1 MNISNISYQV
11 TAQEDQR
18 TPKTELGKEEF
29 LKILVAQLKNQ
40 DPLSGGDNAEY
51 IAQLAQFSSLEQMQ
65 NLNEN
70 LETGFSMM
78 LYHQNAQYASQL
90 IGKNVTL
97 NNGEDVIQGVVE
109 KTKLSEGNVHIV
121 VDGEPYWLEQIVEIE
136 GIEAEGE
143 TEVIE

>member
-18 TPKTELGKEEF
+18 TPKTQLGKDEF

-40 DPLSGGDNAEY
+40 DPLSGGDNTAY

-65 NLNEN
+65 NLNAN

-97 NNGEDVIQGVVE
+97 NTGDDIIQGVVE
-109 KTKLSEGNVHIV
+109 KTILSEGNVRIV
-121 VDGEPYWLEQIVEIE
+121 VEGKPYWLEQIIEIE
-136 GIEAEGE
+136 DVQAPVE
-143 TEVIE
+143 